1 MEFLSKKEVFGAEPH
16 YFGMPC
22 VVFAD
27 GISELSVN
35 PVRIMLY
42 CAVVIWT
49 KAVSIMLYCGIV
61 CALRFCTG
69 ELLQRNEGKSQIDI
83 SVGLV

>member
-1 MEFLSKKEVFGAEPH
+1 MEFLSKKKKKEVFGAEPH

-22 VVFAD
+22 V
-27 GISELSVN
+27 GITELSVN

-61 CALRFCTG
+61 CALRFCTV